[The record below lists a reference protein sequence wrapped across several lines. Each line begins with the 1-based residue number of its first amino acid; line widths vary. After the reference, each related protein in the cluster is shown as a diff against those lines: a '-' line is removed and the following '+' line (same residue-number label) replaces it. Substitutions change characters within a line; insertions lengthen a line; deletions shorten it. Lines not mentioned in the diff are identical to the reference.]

1 MGARG
6 QPNHVM
12 RIGPIPFA
20 NALAAVLVSAAP
32 LGAQRHIVQTYTV
45 SDGLPSNHMQCLV
58 SDRDGFLWICTRN
71 GLARFDGSRF
81 VTYGTEDGL
90 PDPSVNNFLHARSG
104 VRWAATN
111 GGGIARLEAEMPDPE
126 GRVFTAFPVGGSP
139 RSMRVNVLF
148 ETRDGTL
155 LAGTDGGLFRA
166 READLE
172 PRFEPI
178 PLDLPGFPDD
188 GLQIWSI
195 AEDGAGRTWVGTS
208 RGLVLLGEPERPVH
222 IPVAPI
228 QDADHVWAIAPDP
241 AGRLWLG
248 HETGLVVWVRPAE
261 HADVRGSVAGLLTE
275 GATPCVTPTSAS
287 GSRPRLPDGAG
298 AACRWRPGG
307 GPQRRSQV
315 RGLLRTPDGR
325 LWMATAAGLFAFDG
339 ERLHRFPAT
348 LNGGYSQVAM
358 DRGGDLWI
366 GSVRGAHRVQ
376 RRGFTRFTT
385 DDGLVGGLRTF
396 FRGPDGHFYGV
407 SARSIIHRLDGER
420 WTAVRPQL
428 PAQAGVAG
436 RSVYGAALLDR
447 SGAWWVGT
455 GAGLL
460 RFPAVERL
468 EDLAHADPLA
478 RYTTADG
485 LAGDDIWRLFE
496 DARGDVWIATRVPG
510 PEPLTRW
517 ERSSGRFHRY
527 GAAQGLPPA
536 RAVNAFA
543 EDRSG
548 ALWVSIWGGGL
559 ARFDGR
565 DFRFFAPGT
574 AVPVGP
580 RSQILV
586 DRRGWLWVGGRQVVY
601 STDPEAA
608 DPRFRTYRTAEGHP
622 VQGGALGEDRSGWI
636 YAGSPSGLVRFHPRD
651 GHLQRLGFS
660 DINGPLHRDDD
671 GTLWVRYQRG
681 VLRYEPRY
689 ERDGDPPLV
698 RIGGVSVADVPL
710 PVPAMGATRLAPVR
724 PAAGRQIRIEYF
736 GLGFGAHEP
745 LRFQVRL
752 EGTDDEWSGP
762 ISERTVLYAGLG
774 PGRYRFQVR
783 AVGATGAATP
793 EPATVAFTV
802 PPPVW
807 RRGWFLAAVIL
818 ALASL
823 LVGAHRLRVRRLLEL
838 ERVRTRIAADLHDD
852 LGASL
857 ARVSLLAEA
866 IRRKL
871 RESPD
876 AAERMLREIG
886 ETSRSLVSAAGD
898 IAFSIDPGRG
908 GLEALAA
915 RVRRFAEELL
925 AGTDL
930 EWRFKIEGETESVVL
945 SSDQRRH
952 LLAIL
957 KEALHNAVRHG
968 RPGRL
973 TLTLAVRGDVL
984 EVDLVDDGRGFA
996 PDHPGGGGTAGG
1008 GHGLRNLRRRAGELS
1023 AALEIDSRPGAGTRL
1038 SLVVPL

>member
-1 MGARG
+1 
-6 QPNHVM
+6 M
-12 RIGPIPFA
+12 RTGLTPVA
-20 NALAAVLVSAAP
+20 KALAAVLVSAAP
-32 LGAQRHIVQTYTV
+32 LGAQRHIVHTYTV
-45 SDGLPSNHMQCLV
+45 ADGLPSNYVQCLV
-58 SDRDGFLWICTRN
+58 SDHDGFLWICTRN

-90 PDPSVNNFLHARSG
+90 PDPVVNTFLHTRSG
-104 VRWAATN
+104 ARWAATN
-111 GGGIARLEAEMPDPE
+111 GGGTARLEEGMPDPE

-139 RSMRVNVLF
+139 RGMRVNVLLD
-148 ETRDGTL
+148 TRDGTL

-166 READLE
+166 PEADTE

-178 PLDLPGFPDD
+178 PLDLPGLPDD
-188 GLQIWSI
+188 DLQIWSI

-208 RGLVLLGEPERPVH
+208 GGLVLLGEQERPVR

-228 QDADHVWAIAPDP
+228 QGADHVRAIAPDA

-248 HETGLVVWVRPAE
+248 HEAGLVVWVPPAE
-261 HADVRGSVAGLLTE
+261 HADVRSSVAGLLTE
-275 GATPCVTPTSAS
+275 GATPCVPPAS
-287 GSRPRLPDGAG
+287 GSGNRPSLPDAAG
-298 AACRWRPGG
+298 TACRWRPGG
-307 GPQRRSQV
+307 GPQRRNQV
-315 RGLLRTPDGR
+315 WGLLRTPDDR
-325 LWMATAAGLFAFDG
+325 LWVATVAGLFAFDG

-348 LNGGYSQVAM
+348 QGLTGSGYRPVAM

-366 GSVRGAHRVQ
+366 GSVLGAHRVQ

-385 DDGLVGGLRTF
+385 DDGLVGGLRKL
-396 FRGPDGHFYGV
+396 FRGPDGHLYGV
-407 SARSIIHRLDGER
+407 SGRSIIHRRDGER
-420 WTAVRPQL
+420 WTAVRPKL
-428 PAQAGVAG
+428 PALAGVAG
-436 RSVYGAALLDR
+436 RSTYGAALLDR

-455 GAGLL
+455 GTGLL
-460 RFPAVERL
+460 RFPAVDRIE
-468 EDLAHADPLA
+468 ELAYTEPVG
-478 RYTTADG
+478 RYTTEDG

-527 GAAQGLPPA
+527 GAAQGLPTA
-536 RAVNAFA
+536 RAVTAFA

-548 ALWVSIWGGGL
+548 ALWVSFFGGGM

-565 DFRFFAPGT
+565 DFRFLAPGT
-574 AVPVGP
+574 AVPVGH

-586 DRRGWLWVGGRQVVY
+586 DHRGWLWAGGRQVVY
-601 STDPEAA
+601 STDPEAV
-608 DPRFRTYRTAEGHP
+608 DPRFRTYRTAEGRP

-636 YAGSPSGLVRFHPRD
+636 YAGSPGGLVRFHPGD

-681 VLRYEPRY
+681 VLRYEPHH

-710 PVPAMGATRLAPVR
+710 PVPVMGATRLAPVR
-724 PAAGRQIRIEYF
+724 LAAGRQIRIEYF

-752 EGTDDEWSGP
+752 EGADDAWSSP

-783 AVGATGAATP
+783 AVGANGAATP

-807 RRGWFLAAVIL
+807 RRGWFLAAATL

-823 LVGAHRLRVRRLLEL
+823 LVGAHRLRVRRLLEV

-866 IRRKL
+866 IRRTL

-876 AAERMLREIG
+876 AAERMLGEIG
-886 ETSRSLVSAAGD
+886 DTSRSLVSAAGD

-925 AGTDL
+925 AGTDVD
-930 EWRFKIEGETESVVL
+930 WRFRIEGETESVVL

-968 RPGRL
+968 QPGRL
-973 TLTLAVRGDVL
+973 TLTLAVRGGVL
-984 EVDLVDDGRGFA
+984 EVELVDDGRGFA
-996 PDHPGGGGTAGG
+996 PDHPDGGGTAGG
-1008 GHGLRNLRRRAGELS
+1008 GHGLRNLRRRAGELG
-1023 AALEIDSRPGAGTRL
+1023 AELEIDSRPGAGTRL
-1038 SLVVPL
+1038 SLLVPL